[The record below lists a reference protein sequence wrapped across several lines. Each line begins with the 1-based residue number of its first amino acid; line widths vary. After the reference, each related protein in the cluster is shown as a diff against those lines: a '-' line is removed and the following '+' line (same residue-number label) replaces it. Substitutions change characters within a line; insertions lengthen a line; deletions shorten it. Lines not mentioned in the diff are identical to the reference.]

1 MSNGQCGEFDG
12 AYFKDRIIRVECA
25 YIYLLKLTSVA
36 EDLWGYRGGEKE
48 LFLLK
53 ADERKLFANRL
64 FEVVDQQTYTVDKSY
79 HYCLEV
85 YKHGRLIIMFPY
97 ASVSDLTAKIES
109 DGFFDLD
116 EYPPPST
123 WIHYSERGAFHQID
137 SPHIIA
143 WVPPKFVINAQQG
156 MEFSPVPSMDF
167 LVDSEEGICYRNIFE
182 EMGLLV

>member
-1 MSNGQCGEFDG
+1 MRNGQCGEFDG
-12 AYFKDRIIRVECA
+12 AFFKDRIIRVVWT
-25 YIYLLKLTSVA
+25 YISQLELTGVV
-36 EDLWGYRGGEKE
+36 EDMWSYRSGEKE

-53 ADERKLFANRL
+53 ADERKLFADRL
-64 FEVVDQQTYTVDKSY
+64 FEVVDQQTYPVDESY
-79 HYCLEV
+79 HYCFEV

-97 ASVSDLTAKIES
+97 ASVSDPTAKIES

-123 WIHYSERGAFHQID
+123 WIHYSDRGAFNQID

-143 WVPPKFVINAQQG
+143 WVPPKFIINARQG
-156 MEFSPVPSMDF
+156 MEFSPVPSVDF
-167 LVDSEEGICYRNIFE
+167 LVGSEEGICYRNIFE